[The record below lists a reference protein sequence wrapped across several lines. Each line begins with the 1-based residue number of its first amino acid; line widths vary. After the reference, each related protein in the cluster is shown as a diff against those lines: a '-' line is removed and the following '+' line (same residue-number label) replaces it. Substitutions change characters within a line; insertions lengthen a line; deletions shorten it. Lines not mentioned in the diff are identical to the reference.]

1 VLWKF
6 FQFEGRFPDY
16 HQEVPLPAVDDV
28 AEQLDVPVSTGVC
41 VAMASICA
49 AAHIGSYAESMNMQ
63 ISRHQVFEMKTL

>member
-41 VAMASICA
+41 VAMERKAGMFI
-49 AAHIGSYAESMNMQ
+49 
-63 ISRHQVFEMKTL
+63 